1 MSYTEE
7 YITND
12 EYDEALRLYHN
23 GLDYTKAFTPKK
35 EKRSWF
41 IKEIADSFMEEGE
54 EYRRIT
60 SLPGKRTD
68 HFIISNFGR
77 VVNTKTG
84 TQQKVWITKNNI
96 LVHLGGG
103 SLTMKSLFEETPYE
117 YDWETITNTYIEKR
131 WKLKKQTLKQF
142 TQFTK

>member
-60 SLPGKRTD
+60 SLPDKRTD

-103 SLTMKSLFEETPYE
+103 SVTMKSLFEETPYE
-117 YDWETITNTYIEKR
+117 YDWETITNRYIEKR

>member
-60 SLPGKRTD
+60 LLPDKRTD

-103 SLTMKSLFEETPYE
+103 SVTMKSLFEETPYE

>member
-7 YITND
+7 YLTND

-54 EYRRIT
+54 EYIRIT

-68 HFIISNFGR
+68 HFIISNLGR

-103 SLTMKSLFEETPYE
+103 SVTMKSLFKETPYE
-117 YDWETITNTYIEKR
+117 YDWETITNRYIEKR
-131 WKLKKQTLKQF
+131 WKLKKQTLKQY
-142 TQFTK
+142 TQSTK